1 MSSQPEQNAGFV
13 PLYNVRTDLALE
25 AQEIVQQQIAAEIH
39 GVVSENLQEDG
50 IAINRLEIETE
61 QAAQQLGKSRGRYL
75 TFEVPGLRRKDAALQ
90 DRVSEI
96 LARELVRFLE
106 LPSDLQQ
113 AVLVVGLGNWN
124 VTPDSLG
131 PKVIEDL
138 LVTRHAMMMDQK
150 ILGEGFRA
158 VCALSPGVLGT
169 TGIET
174 GEIIAALVQRV
185 KPGLVIVIDALAAR
199 RLERLHTTIQVAD
212 SGISPGSGVG
222 NNRLGINRQTIGV
235 PVVAIG
241 VPTVV
246 DASTIAGEAFDALA
260 EHFKKEPR
268 GFALSNAL
276 KDLDWDQR
284 RLLITE
290 VLEPYAGGRL
300 MVTPKETDAFVED
313 MAYIISGGLNS
324 ALHPRVHSE
333 SSEKYLAAA
342 MWRL

>member
-1 MSSQPEQNAGFV
+1 MSSKQESSAGFV

-25 AQEIVQQQIAAEIH
+25 ARELVQQQTAAEIP
-39 GVVSENLQEDG
+39 GITSENLQENG

-61 QAAQQLGKSRGRYL
+61 QASRQLGKSEGRYL
-75 TFEVPGLRRKDAALQ
+75 TLEVPGLRRKDAALQ

-96 LARELVRFLE
+96 MARELVRFLR
-106 LPSDLQQ
+106 LPENLDQS
-113 AVLVVGLGNWN
+113 VLVVGLGNWN

-138 LVTRHAMMMDQK
+138 LVTRHAVAAGQK
-150 ILGEGFRA
+150 ILGDGFRA

-174 GEIIAALVQRV
+174 GEIIAALAQRV
-185 KPGLVIVIDALAAR
+185 KPALVIVIDALAAR

-222 NNRLGINRQTIGV
+222 NNRLGINRQTVGA
-235 PVVAIG
+235 PTVAIG

-260 EHFKKEPR
+260 DHFKKDAR
-268 GFALSNAL
+268 GHALGNVM
-276 KDLDWDQR
+276 KDFDWEQR

-313 MAYIISGGLNS
+313 MAYIISAALNS

-333 SSEKYLAAA
+333 GSEKYLQ
-342 MWRL
+342 

>member
-1 MSSQPEQNAGFV
+1 M

-25 AQEIVQQQIAAEIH
+25 ARELVQQQTAAEIP
-39 GVVSENLQEDG
+39 GISSENLQENG

-61 QAAQQLGKSRGRYL
+61 QASRQLGKSPGRYL

-96 LARELVRFLE
+96 MARELVRFLR
-106 LPSDLQQ
+106 LPDNLGQS
-113 AVLVVGLGNWN
+113 VLVVGLGNWN

-138 LVTRHAMMMDQK
+138 LVTRHAVAAGQK
-150 ILGEGFRA
+150 ILGDGFRA

-185 KPGLVIVIDALAAR
+185 KPALVIVIDALAAR

-222 NNRLGINRQTIGV
+222 NNRLGINRQTVGV
-235 PVVAIG
+235 PTVAIG

-260 EHFKKEPR
+260 DHFKKDAR
-268 GFALSNAL
+268 GHALGNVM
-276 KDLDWDQR
+276 KDFDWEQR

-313 MAYIISGGLNS
+313 MAYIISAALNS

-333 SSEKYLAAA
+333 GSEKYLQ
-342 MWRL
+342 

>member
-1 MSSQPEQNAGFV
+1 MSSQREYRAGFV
-13 PLYNVRTDLALE
+13 PLYNIRTDLALE
-25 AQEIVQQQIAAEIH
+25 AQEIVRDQTAAEVP
-39 GVVSENLQEDG
+39 GVTSEKLQEEG
-50 IAINRLEIETE
+50 ISISRLQVESDE
-61 QAAQQLGKSRGRYL
+61 ASRQLGKSKGRYL
-75 TFEVPGLRRKDAALQ
+75 TFEVPGLRRKDTGLQ
-90 DRVSEI
+90 DRLSEV
-96 LARELVRFLE
+96 LARELVEFLE
-106 LPSDLQQ
+106 LPSNLNH

-138 LVTRHAMMMDQK
+138 LVTRHAISMGER

-174 GEIIAALVQRV
+174 GEIVAALVSRV
-185 KPGLVIVIDALAAR
+185 KPSMLIVVDALAAR

-212 SGISPGSGVG
+212 SGINPGSGVG
-222 NNRLGINRQTIGV
+222 NNRLGINSQTMGI

-246 DASTIAGEAFDALA
+246 DSSTIVSDAFDALA
-260 EHFKKEPR
+260 QRFKKDAR
-268 GFALSNAL
+268 GYALDNVMR
-276 KDLDWDQR
+276 DFNWEQR
-284 RLLITE
+284 RALITE

-300 MVTPKETDAFVED
+300 MVTPKETDTFIDD
-313 MAYIISGGLNS
+313 MAYIISGALNS

-333 SSEKYLAAA
+333 GGEKYLQ
-342 MWRL
+342 

>member
-1 MSSQPEQNAGFV
+1 MEPQAGFV
-13 PLYNVRTDLALE
+13 PRYSIRTDLALE
-25 AQEIVQQQIAAEIH
+25 AREIVQQQTAADIP
-39 GVVSENLQEDG
+39 GVSSENLQENG

-61 QAAQQLGKSRGRYL
+61 QASAQLGKSRGRYL

-90 DRVSEI
+90 DHLSEVM
-96 LARELVRFLE
+96 ARELIHFLE
-106 LPSDLQQ
+106 LPSNLTQS
-113 AVLVVGLGNWN
+113 VLVVGLGNWN

-138 LVTRHAMMMDQK
+138 LVTRHAVAAGNNN
-150 ILGEGFRA
+150 ILGEGFRSI
-158 VCALSPGVLGT
+158 CAISPGVLGT

-185 KPGLVIVIDALAAR
+185 KPVLVIVIDALAAR

-222 NNRLGINRQTIGV
+222 NNRLGINRQTVGV
-235 PVVAIG
+235 PTVAIG

-246 DASTIAGEAFDALA
+246 DASTIAGEAFDALSD
-260 EHFKKEPR
+260 HFKKDAR
-268 GFALSNAL
+268 GHALSNVMR
-276 KDLDWDQR
+276 DFDWEQR
-284 RLLITE
+284 RQLITE
-290 VLEPYAGGRL
+290 VLAPYAGGRL

-313 MAYIISGGLNS
+313 MAYVISGALNS

-333 SSEKYLAAA
+333 GSEKYLQ
-342 MWRL
+342 

>member
-1 MSSQPEQNAGFV
+1 MSLQREDKAGFV

-25 AQEIVQQQIAAEIH
+25 AHELVQSQTAEEIP
-39 GVVSENLQEDG
+39 GVISENLHEDG
-50 IAINRLEIETE
+50 IAINRIQVETDR
-61 QAAQQLGKSRGRYL
+61 AAQQLGKNRGSYL
-75 TFEVPGLRRKDAALQ
+75 TLEVPGLRRKDTGLQ
-90 DRVSEI
+90 DRVTEI
-96 LARELVRFLE
+96 LARELLNFLD
-106 LPSDLQQ
+106 LPSDLNQ

-138 LVTRHAMMMDQK
+138 LVTRHAMTGGQN

-158 VCALSPGVLGT
+158 VCAISPGVLGT

-174 GEIIAALVQRV
+174 GEIISALVNRV
-185 KPGLVIVIDALAAR
+185 KPVLVIVIDALAAR

-246 DASTIAGEAFDALA
+246 DASTIASEAFDALA
-260 EHFKKEPR
+260 EHFKKDAR
-268 GFALSNAL
+268 GLALTNAL
-276 KDLDWDQR
+276 KDFDWDRR

-300 MVTPKETDAFVED
+300 MVTPKDTDTFIED
-313 MAYIISGGLNS
+313 MGYIISGALNS

-333 SSEKYLAAA
+333 SSEKYLQ
-342 MWRL
+342 

>member
-1 MSSQPEQNAGFV
+1 MSFQPEQRAGFV
-13 PLYNVRTDLALE
+13 PLYNIRTDLALE
-25 AQEIVQQQIAAEIH
+25 AQEIIRKQTAAELP
-39 GVVSENLQEDG
+39 GVVSEDLQEDG
-50 IAINRLEIETE
+50 IAINRLEIESE

-96 LARELVRFLE
+96 LARELVHFLP
-106 LPSDLQQ
+106 LPQNLQE
-113 AVLVVGLGNWN
+113 AVLIAGLGNWN

-138 LVTRHAMMMDQK
+138 LVTRHAVGMGQK

-174 GEIIAALVQRV
+174 GEIIAALVNRV
-185 KPGLVIVIDALAAR
+185 KPSLVIVIDALAAR

-222 NNRLGINRQTIGV
+222 NNRLGINRQTVGV

-246 DASTIAGEAFDALA
+246 DASTIASEAFDALA
-260 EHFKKEPR
+260 EHFKKEAR
-268 GFALSNAL
+268 GVALSNAF
-276 KDLDWDQR
+276 KDFDWDQR

-300 MVTPKETDAFVED
+300 MVTPKETDAFIED
-313 MAYIISGGLNS
+313 MAYIIAGGLNS
-324 ALHPRVHSE
+324 ALHPRIHSE
-333 SSEKYLAAA
+333 GSEKYLQ
-342 MWRL
+342 

>member
-1 MSSQPEQNAGFV
+1 MSPQTEYRAGFV
-13 PLYNVRTDLALE
+13 PLYNIRTDLALE
-25 AQEIVQQQIAAEIH
+25 AQEIIQSQTAAEIP
-39 GVVSENLQEDG
+39 GVVSEKLQEDG
-50 IAINRLEIETE
+50 ISINRLQVETDE
-61 QAAQQLGKSRGRYL
+61 ASRQLGKSRGRYL
-75 TFEVPGLRRKDAALQ
+75 TFETPGLRRKDAALQ
-90 DRVSEI
+90 DRLSEI
-96 LARELVRFLE
+96 LARELVSFLE
-106 LPSDLQQ
+106 LPSDLNQ

-138 LVTRHAMMMDQK
+138 LVTRHAMTVGQK

-174 GEIIAALVQRV
+174 GEIVAALVKRV
-185 KPGLVIVIDALAAR
+185 KPSLVIVIDALAAR

-222 NNRLGINRQTIGV
+222 NNRLGINRQTVGV

-260 EHFKKEPR
+260 DHFKKDAR
-268 GFALSNAL
+268 GFALTNAL
-276 KDLDWDQR
+276 KDFDWDQR
-284 RLLITE
+284 RILITE

-300 MVTPKETDAFVED
+300 MVTPKETDTFIED
-313 MAYIISGGLNS
+313 MAYIISGALNS

-333 SSEKYLAAA
+333 GSEKYLQ
-342 MWRL
+342 

>member
-1 MSSQPEQNAGFV
+1 MSSQMEPQAGFV
-13 PLYNVRTDLALE
+13 PRYSIRTDLALE
-25 AQEIVQQQIAAEIH
+25 AREIVQQQTAADIP
-39 GVVSENLQEDG
+39 GVSSENLQENG

-61 QAAQQLGKSRGRYL
+61 QASAQLGKSRGRYL

-90 DRVSEI
+90 DHLSEVM
-96 LARELVRFLE
+96 ARELVHFLK
-106 LPSDLQQ
+106 LPSNLTQS
-113 AVLVVGLGNWN
+113 VLVVGLGNWN

-138 LVTRHAMMMDQK
+138 LVTRHAVTAGDN
-150 ILGEGFRA
+150 ILGEGFRSI
-158 VCALSPGVLGT
+158 CAISPGVLGT

-185 KPGLVIVIDALAAR
+185 KPVLVIVVDALAAR

-222 NNRLGINRQTIGV
+222 NNRLGINRQTVGV
-235 PVVAIG
+235 PTVAIG

-246 DASTIAGEAFDALA
+246 DASTIAGEAFDALSD
-260 EHFKKEPR
+260 HFKKDAR
-268 GFALSNAL
+268 GHALSNVMR
-276 KDLDWDQR
+276 DFDWEQR
-284 RLLITE
+284 RQLITE
-290 VLEPYAGGRL
+290 VLAPYAGGRL

-313 MAYIISGGLNS
+313 MAYVISGALNS

-333 SSEKYLAAA
+333 GSEKYLQ
-342 MWRL
+342 

>member
-1 MSSQPEQNAGFV
+1 MSSSKKDLSAGYV

-25 AQEIVQQQIAAEIH
+25 AREVVQQQTAAEVP
-39 GVVSENLQEDG
+39 GLASESLQENG
-50 IAINRLEIETE
+50 ITINRLAIETE
-61 QAAQQLGKSRGRYL
+61 AASQQLGKSPGRYL
-75 TFEVPGLRRKDAALQ
+75 TLEVPGLRQKDAALQ
-90 DRVSEI
+90 DHVSEV
-96 LARELVRFLE
+96 LARELIRFLS
-106 LPSDLQQ
+106 LPDNLSQS
-113 AVLVVGLGNWN
+113 VLVVGLGNWN

-131 PKVIEDL
+131 PKVIEEL
-138 LVTRHAMMMDQK
+138 LVTRHAVAGGQK

-174 GEIIAALVQRV
+174 GEIVSALVQRV
-185 KPGLVIVIDALAAR
+185 KPALVIVIDALAAR
-199 RLERLHTTIQVAD
+199 RLDRLHTTIQVAD

-222 NNRLGINRQTIGV
+222 NHRLGINRQTMGV
-235 PVVAIG
+235 PTVAIG

-260 EHFKKEPR
+260 DHFKKDAR
-268 GFALSNAL
+268 GHALGNVM
-276 KDLDWDQR
+276 KDFDWEQR

-313 MAYIISGGLNS
+313 MAYIISAALNS
-324 ALHPRVHSE
+324 ALHPSVHSE
-333 SSEKYLAAA
+333 GSEKYLQ
-342 MWRL
+342 

>member
-1 MSSQPEQNAGFV
+1 MSSKQESSAGFV

-25 AQEIVQQQIAAEIH
+25 ARELVQQQTAAEIP
-39 GVVSENLQEDG
+39 GITSENLQENG

-61 QAAQQLGKSRGRYL
+61 AASRQLGKSEGRYL
-75 TFEVPGLRRKDAALQ
+75 TLEVPGLRRKDAALQ

-96 LARELVRFLE
+96 MARELVRFLR
-106 LPSDLQQ
+106 LPENLDQS
-113 AVLVVGLGNWN
+113 VLVVGLGNWN

-138 LVTRHAMMMDQK
+138 LVTRHAVAAGQK
-150 ILGEGFRA
+150 ILGDGFRA

-185 KPGLVIVIDALAAR
+185 KPALVIVIDALAAR

-222 NNRLGINRQTIGV
+222 NNRLGINRQTVGV
-235 PVVAIG
+235 PTVAIG

-260 EHFKKEPR
+260 DHFKKDAR
-268 GFALSNAL
+268 GHALGNVM
-276 KDLDWDQR
+276 KDFDWEQR

-313 MAYIISGGLNS
+313 MAYIISAALNS

-333 SSEKYLAAA
+333 GSEKYLQ
-342 MWRL
+342 

>member
-1 MSSQPEQNAGFV
+1 MSSQREYGAGFV
-13 PLYNVRTDLALE
+13 PLYNIRTDLALE
-25 AQEIVQQQIAAEIH
+25 AQEIVRDQTAAEIP
-39 GVVSENLQEDG
+39 GVTSENIQEEG
-50 IAINRLEIETE
+50 ISINRLQVESDE
-61 QAAQQLGKSRGRYL
+61 ASRQLGKSKGRYL
-75 TFEVPGLRRKDAALQ
+75 TFEVPGLRRKDTGLQ
-90 DRVSEI
+90 DRLSEV
-96 LARELVRFLE
+96 LARELVDFLE
-106 LPSDLQQ
+106 LPSNLNH

-138 LVTRHAMMMDQK
+138 LVTRHAISMGER

-174 GEIIAALVQRV
+174 GEIVAALVNRV
-185 KPGLVIVIDALAAR
+185 KPSMLIVIDALAAR

-212 SGISPGSGVG
+212 SGINPGSGVG
-222 NNRLGINRQTIGV
+222 NNRLGINRQTMGI

-246 DASTIAGEAFDALA
+246 DSSTIVSDAFDALA
-260 EHFKKEPR
+260 QHFKKDAR
-268 GFALSNAL
+268 GYALDNVMR
-276 KDLDWDQR
+276 DFNWEQR
-284 RLLITE
+284 RILITE

-300 MVTPKETDAFVED
+300 MVTPKETDTFIDD
-313 MAYIISGGLNS
+313 MAYIISGALNS

-333 SSEKYLAAA
+333 GGEKYLQ
-342 MWRL
+342 

>member
-1 MSSQPEQNAGFV
+1 M

-25 AQEIVQQQIAAEIH
+25 ARELVQQQTAAEIP
-39 GVVSENLQEDG
+39 GITSENLQENG

-61 QAAQQLGKSRGRYL
+61 QASRQLGKSEGRYL
-75 TFEVPGLRRKDAALQ
+75 TLEVPGLRRKDAALQ

-96 LARELVRFLE
+96 MARELVRFLR
-106 LPSDLQQ
+106 LPENLDQS
-113 AVLVVGLGNWN
+113 VLVVGLGNWN

-138 LVTRHAMMMDQK
+138 LVTRHAVAAGQK
-150 ILGEGFRA
+150 ILGDGFRA

-174 GEIIAALVQRV
+174 GEIIAALAQRV
-185 KPGLVIVIDALAAR
+185 KPALVIVIDALAAR

-222 NNRLGINRQTIGV
+222 NNRLGINRQTVGA
-235 PVVAIG
+235 PTVAIG

-260 EHFKKEPR
+260 DHFKKDAR
-268 GFALSNAL
+268 GHALGNVM
-276 KDLDWDQR
+276 KDFDWEQR

-313 MAYIISGGLNS
+313 MAYIISAALNS

-333 SSEKYLAAA
+333 GSEKYLQ
-342 MWRL
+342 